1 MSLSD
6 HLLNNIKIQILSDC
20 LLNNI
25 VNCRQVGTYLDTKC
39 LEFGKVLDLSCWDGI
54 SNHL

>member
-6 HLLNNIKIQILSDC
+6 RLLNNIKIQILSDC

-25 VNCRQVGTYLDTKC
+25 VNCRWVGTSLDTKC
-39 LEFGKVLDLSCWDGI
+39 LGFGKVLDSSCQDAI